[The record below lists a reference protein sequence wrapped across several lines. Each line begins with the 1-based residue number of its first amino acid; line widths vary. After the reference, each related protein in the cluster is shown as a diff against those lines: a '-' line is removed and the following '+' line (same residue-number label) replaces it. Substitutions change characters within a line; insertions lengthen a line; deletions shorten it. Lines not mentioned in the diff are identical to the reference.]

1 MGVVWWVI
9 VGLTAGWIT
18 GKIEGGP
25 GKGAL
30 MDIIIGL
37 LGALVGG
44 FAMSLLGFRPEGGL
58 IYTVIVAVIGAV
70 LLTWIYRK
78 VSAAEA

>member
-1 MGVVWWVI
+1 VSMLWWII
-9 VGLTAGWIT
+9 VGLIAGWVT

-25 GKGAL
+25 GKGPL

-37 LGALVGG
+37 VGALVGG
-44 FAMSLLGFRPEGGL
+44 FGMSLIGFRPEGGL

-70 LLTWIYRK
+70 LLTWVYRK
-78 VSAAEA
+78 VTT

>member
-1 MGVVWWVI
+1 MGVISWII
-9 VGLTAGWIT
+9 VGLVAGWLT
-18 GKIEGGP
+18 GKIEGSP
-25 GKGAL
+25 GRGAL

-44 FAMSLLGFRPEGGL
+44 FAMSLLGFSPEGGL
-58 IYTVIVAVIGAV
+58 IYTIVVAVIGAV

-78 VSAAEA
+78 MTAT

>member
-1 MGVVWWVI
+1 MGVISWI
-9 VGLTAGWIT
+9 LVGLVAGWLT
-18 GKIEGGP
+18 GKIEGSP

-44 FAMSLLGFRPEGGL
+44 FAMSLLGFSPEGGL
-58 IYTVIVAVIGAV
+58 IYTIVVAVIGAV

-78 VSAAEA
+78 MTAT

>member
-1 MGVVWWVI
+1 MGVISWII
-9 VGLTAGWIT
+9 VGLVAGWLT
-18 GKIEGGP
+18 GKIEGSP

-58 IYTVIVAVIGAV
+58 IYTIIVAVIGAV

-78 VSAAEA
+78 MTAT

>member
-1 MGVVWWVI
+1 MGVISWII
-9 VGLTAGWIT
+9 VGLVAGWIT
-18 GKIEGGP
+18 GRIEGSP
-25 GKGAL
+25 GRGAL

-44 FAMSLLGFRPEGGL
+44 FAMSLLGFSPEGGL
-58 IYTVIVAVIGAV
+58 IYTIIVAVIGAV

-78 VSAAEA
+78 MTAT

>member
-1 MGVVWWVI
+1 MGVISWII
-9 VGLTAGWIT
+9 VGLVAGWIT
-18 GKIEGGP
+18 GKIEGSP
-25 GKGAL
+25 GRGAL

-44 FAMSLLGFRPEGGL
+44 FAMSLLGFSPEGGL
-58 IYTVIVAVIGAV
+58 IYTIVVAVIGAV

-78 VSAAEA
+78 MTAT

>member
-1 MGVVWWVI
+1 MGVISWII
-9 VGLTAGWIT
+9 VGLVAGWIT
-18 GKIEGGP
+18 GKIEGSP
-25 GKGAL
+25 GRGAL

-44 FAMSLLGFRPEGGL
+44 FAMSLLGFSPEGGL
-58 IYTVIVAVIGAV
+58 IYTIIVAVIGAV

-78 VSAAEA
+78 MTAT

>member
-1 MGVVWWVI
+1 MGVISWII
-9 VGLTAGWIT
+9 VGLVAGWIT
-18 GKIEGGP
+18 GRIEGSP
-25 GKGAL
+25 GRGAL

-44 FAMSLLGFRPEGGL
+44 FAMSLLGFSPEGGL
-58 IYTVIVAVIGAV
+58 IYTIVVAVIGAV

-78 VSAAEA
+78 MTAT

>member
-1 MGVVWWVI
+1 MGVISWII
-9 VGLTAGWIT
+9 VGLVAGWIT
-18 GKIEGGP
+18 GKIEGSP

-44 FAMSLLGFRPEGGL
+44 FAMSLLGFRPEGGF
-58 IYTVIVAVIGAV
+58 IYTIIVAVIGAV

-78 VSAAEA
+78 MTAT